1 MQDDVIPTC
10 STFPFQQRHFRCN
23 YTDEVQSGALGPF
36 RKAQICIVASEAR
49 GKVGTGSV
57 LWHLDTVSFRCDGV
71 VTCCRHLRVPKRSK
85 DAEMVQPC
93 AIRMSLWMT
102 DPTFGQ
108 DRVGIP
114 MDHQLSELML
124 DHRKKRVKRVAKAPP
139 AERQTNANFIQ
150 FLSDWWTRLEDV
162 GSYSQKTWLFGV
174 VQE

>member
-1 MQDDVIPTC
+1 MGLSHAVAIWEYPKDPKMQKW
-10 STFPFQQRHFRCN
+10 CN
-23 YTDEVQSGALGPF
+23 HAQLSFEPDLGQSL
-36 RKAQICIVASEAR
+36 RKPWQ
-49 GKVGTGSV
+49 K
-57 LWHLDTVSFRCDGV
+57 
-71 VTCCRHLRVPKRSK
+71 K
-85 DAEMVQPC
+85 C

-162 GSYSQKTWLFGV
+162 GSYSQKTSLFGV
-174 VQE
+174 VQEWQSLGFFDLVDMIRSD